1 MENVLRSLKKKI
13 LRADG
18 RRRRSTTSSRSSKSS
33 SSFFSKCFS
42 SSSSSSSS
50 DHQLPTTTTDDRRS
64 QHSSVSAS
72 AGNISGL
79 ENVMENVD
87 AFTFKELDMA
97 TNRFDASNRIGE
109 GGFGSVYKGRL
120 KDGRV
125 VAIKVLSAGSRQ
137 GDREFMS
144 ELATLSNIT
153 HHNLVHLLGGCVD
166 GPRRLLVYDYM
177 ENGNL
182 FHNLLD
188 QKSRSTSCYISK
200 LITTWEVRK
209 EIAIGIAAGLAYLH
223 EDVNPH
229 IVHRDIKATNILLD
243 RNLRPKISDFGL
255 SKFFPEGI
263 THITTRVAGTLG
275 YLAPEYAISGHLT
288 RKLDVYSFG
297 VLLLEIIS
305 GRTAVDFDQTLG
317 EQYFLVEKAYQLY
330 KSEQLIQLVD
340 PTLIVSDSDIS
351 EAERFLRI
359 ALLCLQEK
367 SSMRPTMSAALK
379 MMRKDSAMT
388 EEEIAEPGL
397 IADFMTVKI
406 NRKQDRRRQDSTPNS
421 APATPPRVRSSPLRD
436 SQQHF

>member
-1 MENVLRSLKKKI
+1 
-13 LRADG
+13 
-18 RRRRSTTSSRSSKSS
+18 
-33 SSFFSKCFS
+33 
-42 SSSSSSSS
+42 
-50 DHQLPTTTTDDRRS
+50 
-64 QHSSVSAS
+64 
-72 AGNISGL
+72 
-79 ENVMENVD
+79 
-87 AFTFKELDMA
+87 
-97 TNRFDASNRIGE
+97 
-109 GGFGSVYKGRL
+109 
-120 KDGRV
+120 
-125 VAIKVLSAGSRQ
+125 
-137 GDREFMS
+137 MS

-188 QKSRSTSCYISK
+188 QKSK

-305 GRTAVDFDQTLG
+305 GRTAVDFDQTL
-317 EQYFLVEKAYQLY
+317 EKAYQLY

>member
-1 MENVLRSLKKKI
+1 
-13 LRADG
+13 
-18 RRRRSTTSSRSSKSS
+18 
-33 SSFFSKCFS
+33 
-42 SSSSSSSS
+42 
-50 DHQLPTTTTDDRRS
+50 
-64 QHSSVSAS
+64 
-72 AGNISGL
+72 
-79 ENVMENVD
+79 
-87 AFTFKELDMA
+87 
-97 TNRFDASNRIGE
+97 
-109 GGFGSVYKGRL
+109 
-120 KDGRV
+120 
-125 VAIKVLSAGSRQ
+125 
-137 GDREFMS
+137 MS

-182 FHNLLD
+182 
-188 QKSRSTSCYISK
+188 KSRSTSCYISK

-305 GRTAVDFDQTLG
+305 GRTAVDFDQTL
-317 EQYFLVEKAYQLY
+317 E
-330 KSEQLIQLVD
+330 LVD